1 MQRATK
7 YVVGL
12 LASASLLCGILL
24 IRGSAPQVP
33 SGAWAPAGNMA
44 AARAGAASVLLQNG
58 RTLITGGVSGSGALA
73 SVEIFDTT
81 GNFCAA
87 PLCVPPASMN
97 FARSKH
103 TATVLQDGRVLVAG
117 GIGRGGTPVASAE
130 IYDPA
135 ANTWTVTG
143 SLLTAR
149 SGHTASLL
157 QNGAVLIAG
166 GDSSGVAQSSLEI
179 YDPTSGAFAFTV
191 GALSSPRESHAA
203 AVLQDGRVLLV
214 GGNNGKQQ
222 TAPTVALATSDL
234 YDPATE
240 SVAVGPTLST
250 PRQGLSATTQLD
262 GKVFVAGGNNGTADL
277 ASAEVFD
284 AATGSVTLAAS
295 KRATARQV
303 HQAFLLPHNNN
314 VLLAGGTSGGVALN
328 SSQQYIPWAGTFNPV
343 SFMASARASATGGAI
358 SQGGLLLVAGG
369 KNASGT
375 TLASG
380 ELYGFATVKTDHAD
394 YTPGSVVTITGS
406 GWQPGETV
414 TLSFLEVPYY
424 DSHPTLTVVADAN
437 GNIFNNQFSPDIN
450 DSAILFYL
458 TATGSVSR
466 AQTTFHDTNT
476 TITAVSCSPNP
487 IHFGSVATCTA
498 TVTSTNG
505 SIDNGVVDWSSTSG
519 TFSPTSCTLARTGV
533 ANQTGCSVT
542 FTPTSLGSLTITAN
556 FFASN
561 NGHLTSIGSQ
571 TTTLIVTA
579 GFTATNYSIVYGTNT
594 VTLSGALSYPAILG
608 TPTGT
613 VTATING
620 VSGTGTV
627 GAGGTFSITFTGTGT
642 FSVSNS
648 PYTITYNYSGD
659 SIYVGLTDS
668 STTLTVTPAPLTITA
683 NNKSRTY
690 GTANPTL
697 DATYGGFANGQG
709 PSALTGTLSCITT
722 ATASSPAGNYPIN
735 CSGQSSTNYA
745 ITYAPGTLTINSA
758 TLTIAASSSSITYG

>member
-7 YVVGL
+7 YVVGF
-12 LASASLLCGILL
+12 LASASLLCGLLL
-24 IRGSAPQVP
+24 IRGSVPQVP
-33 SGAWAPAGNMA
+33 SGTWLSVGNMA
-44 AARAGAASVLLQNG
+44 AARAGAASVLFQDG
-58 RTLITGGVSGSGALA
+58 RTLITGGVSASGALA
-73 SVEIFDTT
+73 SVELFDTT
-81 GNFCAA
+81 GHFCAA

-103 TATVLQDGRVLVAG
+103 TATLLQDGRVLVAG
-117 GIGRGGTPVASAE
+117 GIGGGGTPVASAE
-130 IYDPA
+130 VYDPA

-143 SLLTAR
+143 SLLMAR

-157 QNGAVLIAG
+157 QNAAVLIAG

-179 YDPTSGAFAFTV
+179 YDPATGAFAFTV

-203 AVLQDGRVLLV
+203 AVLQDGRVLFV
-214 GGNNGKQQ
+214 GGNNDKQQ
-222 TAPTVALATSDL
+222 NAATVALATSDL

-240 SVAVGPTLST
+240 SVSAGPALST

-262 GKVFVAGGNNGTADL
+262 GKVFVAGGNNGSADL
-277 ASAEVFD
+277 ASAEVYD
-284 AATGSVTLAAS
+284 PAAGAFTLSAS
-295 KRATARQV
+295 RLTTARQG
-303 HQAFLLPHNNN
+303 HQAFLLPRNNN
-314 VLLAGGTSGGVALN
+314 VLIVGGTSAGVPAASAELYTPWTGGISATGL
-328 SSQQYIPWAGTFNPV
+328 
-343 SFMASARASATGGAI
+343 MASARASATGGAV
-358 SQGGLLLVAGG
+358 SQDGLLLVAGG

-380 ELYGFATVKTDHAD
+380 ELYGFATVKTGQAD
-394 YTPGSVVTITGS
+394 YTPGSIVTITGS

-424 DSHPTLTVVADAN
+424 DSHPSLTAVADGN
-437 GNIFNNQFSPDIN
+437 GNISNSQFSPDIN

-458 TATGSVSR
+458 TATGSVSQ

-476 TITAVSCSPNP
+476 TTTAVSCSPNP

-498 TVTSTNG
+498 TVNSATG
-505 SIDNGVVDWSSTSG
+505 SIDNGSVQWSSPSG

-542 FTPTSLGSLTITAN
+542 FTPTSIGSLSITAN

-571 TTTLIVTA
+571 TTTLIVMT
-579 GFTATNYSIVYGTNT
+579 GLTVSNYSIVYGTNS

-627 GAGGTFSITFTGTGT
+627 G
-642 FSVSNS
+642 V
-648 PYTITYNYSGD
+648 
-659 SIYVGLTDS
+659 
-668 STTLTVTPAPLTITA
+668 
-683 NNKSRTY
+683 
-690 GTANPTL
+690 
-697 DATYGGFANGQG
+697 
-709 PSALTGTLSCITT
+709 
-722 ATASSPAGNYPIN
+722 
-735 CSGQSSTNYA
+735 
-745 ITYAPGTLTINSA
+745 
-758 TLTIAASSSSITYG
+758 

>member
-58 RTLITGGVSGSGALA
+58 RTLITGGVSGSSALA
-73 SVEIFDTT
+73 SVDLFDTT
-81 GNFCAA
+81 GSFCAA

-117 GIGRGGTPVASAE
+117 GIGGGGTPVASAE

-157 QNGAVLIAG
+157 QNGTVLIAG

-262 GKVFVAGGNNGTADL
+262 GKVFVAGGNNGTAAL
-277 ASAEVFD
+277 ASAELYTPWTGGIS
-284 AATGSVTLAAS
+284 ATGL
-295 KRATARQV
+295 
-303 HQAFLLPHNNN
+303 
-314 VLLAGGTSGGVALN
+314 
-328 SSQQYIPWAGTFNPV
+328 
-343 SFMASARASATGGAI
+343 MASARASATGGAI

-437 GNIFNNQFSPDIN
+437 GHI
-450 DSAILFYL
+450 
-458 TATGSVSR
+458 
-466 AQTTFHDTNT
+466 
-476 TITAVSCSPNP
+476 
-487 IHFGSVATCTA
+487 
-498 TVTSTNG
+498 ST
-505 SIDNGVVDWSSTSG
+505 
-519 TFSPTSCTLARTGV
+519 
-533 ANQTGCSVT
+533 
-542 FTPTSLGSLTITAN
+542 
-556 FFASN
+556 
-561 NGHLTSIGSQ
+561 
-571 TTTLIVTA
+571 
-579 GFTATNYSIVYGTNT
+579 
-594 VTLSGALSYPAILG
+594 
-608 TPTGT
+608 
-613 VTATING
+613 
-620 VSGTGTV
+620 
-627 GAGGTFSITFTGTGT
+627 
-642 FSVSNS
+642 
-648 PYTITYNYSGD
+648 
-659 SIYVGLTDS
+659 
-668 STTLTVTPAPLTITA
+668 
-683 NNKSRTY
+683 
-690 GTANPTL
+690 
-697 DATYGGFANGQG
+697 
-709 PSALTGTLSCITT
+709 
-722 ATASSPAGNYPIN
+722 
-735 CSGQSSTNYA
+735 
-745 ITYAPGTLTINSA
+745 
-758 TLTIAASSSSITYG
+758 